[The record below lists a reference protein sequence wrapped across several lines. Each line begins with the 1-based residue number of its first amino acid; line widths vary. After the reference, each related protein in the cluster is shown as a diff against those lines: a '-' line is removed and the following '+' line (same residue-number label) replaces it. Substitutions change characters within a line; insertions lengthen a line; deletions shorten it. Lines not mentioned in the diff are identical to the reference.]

1 MGNVSIGGFEKM
13 YWEKEIE
20 TISREELE
28 TLQIERLRETVKKAA
43 ASHYYND
50 LFEKLGFTHEAIT
63 SLDDLKKIPFT
74 TKDDL
79 REHWPY
85 GFLAVSKDE
94 LVRMHSSSGTTG
106 RATVIF
112 HTQHDIDE
120 WTNIV
125 ARSMYMTGMRRGDVF
140 QNMMTYGLFTGGLG
154 FHYGAEKVGALIIPA
169 GAGNSKRQI
178 QLMQD
183 FQTTVIH
190 IIPSYALHLY
200 SVFEE
205 MDVDP
210 RRDTNLRIAFLGAE
224 PHSEKTRQKAEELY
238 GVDAFNSY
246 GLSEMNGPGVAFE
259 CQSKNGMHIWED
271 NYIVEVI
278 DPDTLEPVPDGE
290 EGELVLTTL
299 LREGMPILRYRTKDL
314 TRIIPGPC
322 ECGRTHRRIERIK
335 GRTDDMLILKGVN
348 IFPIQ
353 IEKKLMDIEGV
364 GTNYQI
370 ILERK
375 DYNDH
380 MIVKVEVHKEFFS
393 GDLKQLEALRRT
405 ITEELKSDILITP
418 RVELVEPNALPKS
431 EGKAVRVI
439 DNRED

>member
-1 MGNVSIGGFEKM
+1 M

-20 TISREELE
+20 TISRKNLE
-28 TLQIERLRETVKKAA
+28 ALQLERLRKSVKN
-43 ASHYYND
+43 ASASYHYKN
-50 LFEKLGFTHEAIT
+50 LFETIGVDPEKIS
-63 SLDDLKKIPFT
+63 SLDDIKKIPFT
-74 TKDDL
+74 NKEDL
-79 REHWPY
+79 RENWPY

-106 RATVIF
+106 RATIIF
-112 HTQHDIDE
+112 HTQHDLDE

-169 GAGNSKRQI
+169 GSGNSKRQI

-190 IIPSYALHLY
+190 IIPSYALHL
-200 SVFEE
+200 STVFEE
-205 MDVDP
+205 LGIDP
-210 RRDTNLRIAFLGAE
+210 RRDTNLGIAFLGAE
-224 PHSEKTRQKAEELY
+224 PHSEKTRQKIEDFY
-238 GVDAFNSY
+238 GVNAFNSY
-246 GLSEMNGPGVAFE
+246 GLSEMNGPGVSFE
-259 CQSKNGMHIWED
+259 CQYKNGMHIWED
-271 NYIVEVI
+271 NYIVEII

-335 GRTDDMLILKGVN
+335 GRTDDMLVLKGVN

-353 IEKKLMDIEGV
+353 IEKILMDIEGV

-393 GDLKQLEALRRT
+393 GDLKQLETLRRA

>member
-1 MGNVSIGGFEKM
+1 M

-20 TISREELE
+20 TMPRGEIEKFQLAKLKE
-28 TLQIERLRETVKKAA
+28 TAKAA
-43 ASHYYND
+43 SLSPFYDRLFKKIGFNPND
-50 LFEKLGFTHEAIT
+50 IT
-63 SLDDLKKIPFT
+63 SLEDIKNLPFT

-79 REHWPY
+79 REGWPY

-112 HTQHDIDE
+112 HTLDDINA

-125 ARSMYMTGMRRGDVF
+125 ARSMYMTGMRRSDVF

-154 FHYGAEKVGALIIPA
+154 FHYGAEKVGALIIPV

-178 QLMQD
+178 QLMKD
-183 FQTTVIH
+183 FGTTVIH
-190 IIPSYALHLY
+190 VIPSYALHLS

-205 MDVDP
+205 MGVDP
-210 RRDTNLRIAFLGAE
+210 INDTDLKIAFLGAE
-224 PHSEKTRQKAEELY
+224 PHSEKTREKIEEFY
-238 GVDAFNSY
+238 GVKAFNSY
-246 GLSEMNGPGVAFE
+246 GLSEMNGPGVSFE
-259 CQSKNGMHIWED
+259 CTYKKGMHIWED
-271 NYIVEVI
+271 NYIVEII
-278 DPDTLEPVPDGE
+278 DPDTLKPVPDGE

-299 LREGMPILRYRTKDL
+299 MRRGMPILRYRTKDL
-314 TRIIPGPC
+314 TRIIPEQC

-353 IEKKLMDIEGV
+353 IEKILMDIPGV
-364 GTNYQI
+364 GTNFII

-375 DYNDH
+375 GFNDE
-380 MIVKVEVHKEFFS
+380 MIVKVEVGREFFS
-393 GDLKQLEALRRT
+393 GDLKQLESLRRT
-405 ITEELKSDILITP
+405 IVEELKADILITP
-418 RVELVEPNALPKS
+418 KIELVEPGTLPKS

-439 DNRED
+439 DNRKE